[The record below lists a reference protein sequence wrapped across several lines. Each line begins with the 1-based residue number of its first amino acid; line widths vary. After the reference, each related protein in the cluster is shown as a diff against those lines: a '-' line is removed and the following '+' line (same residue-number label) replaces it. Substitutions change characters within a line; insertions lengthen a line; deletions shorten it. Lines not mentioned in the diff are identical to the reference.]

1 MDEVVAGQTCRG
13 PRRRAS
19 CSAERRCVRQLTQPL
34 CHDVQRRPARTMHPG
49 AHRTRDE
56 VVSGLHQRVAI
67 AGALSTDVVAW
78 VESITSR
85 PRAARTRPGPPS
97 RRVISSMVPGARR
110 PRIGAAR
117 TRVAPSFP
125 RRHLC
130 TSTTSRSC
138 SSPSTL
144 VARSAGPSTR
154 STDTDTASV
163 RHTTWTFTSC
173 PVNSPITRY
182 RLFCGRAP
190 VEEHT

>member
-19 CSAERRCVRQLTQPL
+19 CSAERRCVRQLTQPV
-34 CHDVQRRPARTMHPG
+34 CHDVQRPPARTMHPG
-49 AHRTRDE
+49 AHRTHDE
-56 VVSGLHQRVAI
+56 VVSGLRQRGAI

-138 SSPSTL
+138 SSPQLSWQGRPVLPRVVPTPTRR
-144 VARSAGPSTR
+144 AFGTRHGRSRPVR
-154 STDTDTASV
+154 STHRSPGIGCSV
-163 RHTTWTFTSC
+163 AE
-173 PVNSPITRY
+173 P
-182 RLFCGRAP
+182 G
-190 VEEHT
+190 